1 MQVQIASTLLMELL
15 EAAALSPDREICGV
29 LLGGPNFIEHAAP
42 ANNIAANPATTF
54 EIDPAVLFACHRA
67 ARNGGHQMIGHYHS
81 HPSGAPE
88 PSRCDAERADEM
100 GAYWLIMTPDGQYGL
115 FQTVAQ
121 GPIHGRFARCALVA
135 G

>member
-15 EAAALSPDREICGV
+15 EAAALSPDQEICGV
-29 LLGGPNFIEHAAP
+29 LLGSPDVIESAAP
-42 ANNIAANPATTF
+42 ATNIAVDPATTF
-54 EIDPAVLFACHRA
+54 EIDPAVLFKCHRA
-67 ARNGGHQMIGHYHS
+67 ARSGGHQIIGYYHS

-100 GAYWLIMTPDGQYGL
+100 GAYWLIMTPDKLYGL

-121 GPIHGRFARCALVA
+121 GPIHDRFTRCVLVA